1 MISKK
6 QKFKQEQMHYIGNV
20 QIYLVVILNINKIK
34 NIQKRSNLKAAVA
47 LMIYLTLVNLLTI

>member
-1 MISKK
+1 
-6 QKFKQEQMHYIGNV
+6 MHYIGNV